1 MKKLIALITAVVLAI
16 GGISAR
22 DRVYN
27 SSEPLPAEAKTML
40 KKYFPLL
47 KVNHVKVDK
56 DLLSTEYEVILSDG
70 TEVDFNKDGDWKS
83 IDRGQKAV
91 PDALVLKPIRE
102 YVAKAYPG
110 QKIVDIDKDRKGYE
124 VTLTRG
130 LELEFDTAGVFKKV
144 DR

>member
-1 MKKLIALITAVVLAI
+1 MKKLIALLAVAVLAI

-27 SSEPLPAEAKTML
+27 SSEPLPVAAKTML
-40 KKYFPLL
+40 KKYFPKL

-56 DLLSTEYEVILSDG
+56 DLVSTEYEVILSDG
-70 TEVDFNKDGDWKS
+70 TEVDFNKDGEWKS
-83 IDRGQKAV
+83 VDRGQKAV
-91 PDALVLKPIRE
+91 PDGLVLKPIRD

-110 QKIVDIDKDRKGYE
+110 QKIVDIEKDRKGYE

-130 LELEFDTAGVFKKV
+130 TELKFDSAGTFKKI
-144 DR
+144 DK